1 MLESPKNYQ
10 FNVAHLDVTLNPRDV
25 SSRFFRE
32 ASRFHFNIG
41 PVFED
46 TTKFLKVKCG
56 KPKCGVAVSGDR
68 NPFSQFGA
76 NHQTTVPQTEGM
88 NFVRFLVH
96 GLRTF
101 QKLSFFF

>member
-1 MLESPKNYQ
+1 MKIHFDFFRFQLVSPKNYQ
-10 FNVAHLDVTLNPRDV
+10 FNVAHLDVTLNPLDV
-25 SSRFFRE
+25 SSRFFAE

-76 NHQTTVPQTEGM
+76 NHQTTVSQTQGTKLAM
-88 NFVRFLVH
+88 FVLFTV
-96 GLRTF
+96 
-101 QKLSFFF
+101 